1 MENGQECES
10 GEFGSKCGN
19 ERIAVIAVLVKK
31 KMVFFKA
38 KCT

>member
-1 MENGQECES
+1 MDRNVRVVNS
-10 GEFGSKCGN
+10 GSKCGN